1 MSKILAA
8 STGMV
13 RCTSNRSV
21 MQSSCQNQ
29 EDNVVLTPEPILRA
43 QALWTVVAAR
53 ATIIAMTDNKRI
65 VQRFWD
71 GLAARDWEAMKALL
85 TDDAHYT
92 DVGIPGPGGIGPEG
106 VIRRLKI
113 GIEPLE
119 GYDHLPGTNMIGE
132 GNLVMTEHT
141 ERWTFHTG
149 EVIDHSF
156 VSVTELE
163 DGKIRRWH
171 DYSNISNI
179 TDNAPQWW
187 LEHIMNA
194 TPSE

>member
-1 MSKILAA
+1 
-8 STGMV
+8 V
-13 RCTSNRSV
+13 
-21 MQSSCQNQ
+21 
-29 EDNVVLTPEPILRA
+29 
-43 QALWTVVAAR
+43 
-53 ATIIAMTDNKRI
+53 TDNKQI
-65 VQRFWD
+65 VQRFWE
-71 GLAARDWEAMKALL
+71 GLAARDWDAMKALL

-92 DVGIPGPGGIGPEG
+92 DVGVPGPGGIGPEG

-119 GYDHLPGTNMIGE
+119 DYVHLPGATMIGE

-163 DGKIRRWH
+163 DGKISRWH

-187 LEHIMNA
+187 LEHILNA
-194 TPSE
+194 MPTE